1 MPPTT
6 VRRLTLPVS
15 ESAQLSERSAVRGC
29 TALGWDG
36 EAMVRRVRVGVM
48 GAGDGS
54 QKLEPIIE
62 YGVLPKVRKKCFS
75 IGKT

>member
-1 MPPTT
+1 
-6 VRRLTLPVS
+6 
-15 ESAQLSERSAVRGC
+15 
-29 TALGWDG
+29 
-36 EAMVRRVRVGVM
+36 MVRRVRVGVM